1 VGNTDIRSVQV
12 TPQVIEEHR
21 KRVDSSHA
29 TSNIVRRHKV
39 SPHFKKRTLIKTARP
54 FHISSDAAS
63 DCRNTPPV
71 SHVKSHQA
79 NINNQPATKPNPL
92 HRSHLTSTQLNSKLD
107 TIGSCRGQSRRGVAL
122 RRRGATNQTTVGEF
136 FEIVPSFRSFVC
148 ARGSDEPPTDDRR
161 PTTAPTT
168 TTASTTE
175 ERVESSRVAHSLTVS
190 EWVSEATRL

>member
-1 VGNTDIRSVQV
+1 MGNTDIRSVQV

-107 TIGSCRGQSRRGVAL
+107 TIGSCRGQSRRGVTL
-122 RRRGATNQTTVGEF
+122 RRRGVVAPQTKPPQSANF
-136 FEIVPSFRSFVC
+136 LKSFLRFVRSFVR
-148 ARGSDEPPTDDRR
+148 AAVTNHRRTTDDRR
-161 PTTAPTT
+161 QRQQRRQRRQRR
-168 TTASTTE
+168 SVSS
-175 ERVESSRVAHSLTVS
+175 RVESLTHSL
-190 EWVSEATRL
+190 